1 MLLIEAI
8 SYPLVAAPLNG
19 GTVMVCCA
27 AVSKALANVMM
38 CGLPLSAVPA
48 LLVRVVSFTVP
59 LAAASGSVKSREK
72 LLEMVVLAA
81 GEAKVGVWVVLSAGQ
96 QCVTAIP

>member
-1 MLLIEAI
+1 MLLMEAI
-8 SYPLVAAPLNG
+8 SYPLLAAPLNG

-48 LLVRVVSFTVP
+48 LHVRVSFTVP

-81 GEAKVGVWVVLSAGQ
+81 GEAKLGIWVVLSAGQ
-96 QCVTAIP
+96 QCVTAIT

>member
-48 LLVRVVSFTVP
+48 LLVRVNFTVP
-59 LAAASGSVKSREK
+59 LAAASSNVKSREK

-81 GEAKVGVWVVLSAGQ
+81 GEAKLGIWVVLSAGQ
-96 QCVTAIP
+96 QRVTAIT

>member
-1 MLLIEAI
+1 
-8 SYPLVAAPLNG
+8 
-19 GTVMVCCA
+19 
-27 AVSKALANVMM
+27 MM

-48 LLVRVVSFTVP
+48 RLVRVSFIEP

-81 GEAKVGVWVVLSAGQ
+81 GEAKLGIWVVLSAGQ
-96 QCVTAIP
+96 

>member
-1 MLLIEAI
+1 
-8 SYPLVAAPLNG
+8 
-19 GTVMVCCA
+19 MVCCA

-48 LLVRVVSFTVP
+48 LLVRVNFTVP

-81 GEAKVGVWVVLSAGQ
+81 GKAKVGVWVVLSAGATT
-96 QCVTAIP
+96 CDSHHMSKPNAHAIIRLHGGPSTPW

>member
-1 MLLIEAI
+1 
-8 SYPLVAAPLNG
+8 
-19 GTVMVCCA
+19 MVCCA

-38 CGLPLSAVPA
+38 CGLPLSAVPV
-48 LLVRVVSFTVP
+48 LLVRVNFTVP

-81 GEAKVGVWVVLSAGQ
+81 GRAKLGTWVVLSAGQ
-96 QCVTAIP
+96 QCVTAIT

>member
-1 MLLIEAI
+1 MA
-8 SYPLVAAPLNG
+8 VAPLNG

-48 LLVRVVSFTVP
+48 LLVRVNFTVP
-59 LAAASGSVKSREK
+59 LAAASGSEKSREK
-72 LLEMVVLAA
+72 LLEMVVFAA
-81 GEAKVGVWVVLSAGQ
+81 GKAKLGIWVVLSVVQKFVRAMR
-96 QCVTAIP
+96 

>member
-27 AVSKALANVMM
+27 AVSKTLANVMM
-38 CGLPLSAVPA
+38 CGLPLSAVPS
-48 LLVRVVSFTVP
+48 LLVRVSFTVP
-59 LAAASGSVKSREK
+59 VAASSGSVKSREK

-81 GEAKVGVWVVLSAGQ
+81 GEAKMGV
-96 QCVTAIP
+96 

>member
-8 SYPLVAAPLNG
+8 SYPLLAAPLNG

-48 LLVRVVSFTVP
+48 LHVRVSFTVP
-59 LAAASGSVKSREK
+59 LAAASGSVKFKTKR
-72 LLEMVVLAA
+72 LQIVMFALGMARL
-81 GEAKVGVWVVLSAGQ
+81 G
-96 QCVTAIP
+96 I

>member
-8 SYPLVAAPLNG
+8 SYPLLAAPLNG

-27 AVSKALANVMM
+27 ATSKALANVMM

-48 LLVRVVSFTVP
+48 LLVRVNFTVP

-72 LLEMVVLAA
+72 LLEMVVSAA

-96 QCVTAIP
+96 QCVTGIA

>member
-1 MLLIEAI
+1 
-8 SYPLVAAPLNG
+8 
-19 GTVMVCCA
+19 MVCCA

-48 LLVRVVSFTVP
+48 LLVRVNVSVP
-59 LAAASGSVKSREK
+59 RAAASGSEKSREK

-81 GEAKVGVWVVLSAGQ
+81 GEAKLGIWVVLSAGQ
-96 QCVTAIP
+96 QCVTAIT

>member
-48 LLVRVVSFTVP
+48 LLVRVNFTVP

-81 GEAKVGVWVVLSAGQ
+81 GEAKVGVWVVLSVGQ
-96 QCVTAIP
+96 QCVTAIT